1 MKSNPNCIEKRGQ
14 SNDRVALFC
23 LHRSSFGGVSILETE
38 MFRGRGVF
46 LRVEGDITVAF

>member
-1 MKSNPNCIEKRGQ
+1 MKSNPNCIEKSGQ

-23 LHRSSFGGVSILETE
+23 LHRSSSGGVSILETE
-38 MFRGRGVF
+38 MFREGVF